1 MADSAGIREAT
12 AAMYTTHGHVVLRRA
27 QQILKNAQ
35 EAEDVL
41 QEIFASLL
49 QNPSSFEA
57 RSRATTFLYAMTT
70 NRCLNR
76 LRDRTTRKRL
86 LERER
91 RSDVVPARS
100 ENWTEMTEMLG
111 RLPHDLAEVVVY
123 YYLDEMTQD
132 EIADQIG
139 CSRRQVGHLLDRA
152 VALWKSEEVRA
163 CPP

>member
-1 MADSAGIREAT
+1 
-12 AAMYTTHGHVVLRRA
+12 
-27 QQILKNAQ
+27 
-35 EAEDVL
+35 
-41 QEIFASLL
+41 
-49 QNPSSFEA
+49 
-57 RSRATTFLYAMTT
+57 
-70 NRCLNR
+70 
-76 LRDRTTRKRL
+76 
-86 LERER
+86 
-91 RSDVVPARS
+91 
-100 ENWTEMTEMLG
+100 MTEMLG